1 MNIMMNIC
9 DELMMKIKMT
19 MRMLTMLNV
28 FISYFDDNGGDCDEH
43 DDEFQD
49 EYDDEFQDEYD
60 DENHIFQNSNSLPDR

>member
-1 MNIMMNIC
+1 
-9 DELMMKIKMT
+9 MMKIKMT

-60 DENHIFQNSNSLPDR
+60 DEFQDEYDDENHIFQNSNSLPDR